1 MTLGPEPTQAPVV
14 EDANNLT
21 VRLITSTTHAFSG
34 EKLDK
39 NKHNWRTW
47 EDSFWQAMTLSLLDE
62 YTLPDA
68 KTFMPNKDTNPMAFR
83 NWQQN
88 DRRAC
93 AFIGSAISESEKIA
107 IGGAPRADASK
118 FWKTLTERHTNDGP
132 VAQINLIREAMNLR
146 ATDESLMLTIDDICI
161 LMERAFAMGEISN
174 DTLTNFAILQSYSN
188 YQEIQL
194 DIQRLLRTATKAVPI
209 TRGEIRAIVQERV
222 DLMSD
227 ANSSAPTSIA
237 LAARSTPKNNKSRMA
252 SYCTGCKASGH
263 THPYCIREGGGMAGK
278 TIEESKAQ
286 RRKDYEASRKKDTGN
301 SSGGG
306 AAAARVAV
314 AHTDPSGKAYISYVD
329 PAVLQ
334 QTTENP
340 AYANLASV
348 NADEVVLSTEDLEY
362 RAFPVYMSPGVSDKL
377 AELPAWMT
385 LDGDIKSSVDW
396 NTYSRPVDLAAI
408 SASAPNQAGRTN
420 VSLIDFPFHLDSG
433 ATTQISPSRDDFLSL
448 RPIASRPV
456 RGVGGSSIFA
466 IGIGIIRLRI
476 AHGAWILLQ
485 DVLFIPTA
493 SVRLISV
500 GAIARDSKVISHF
513 DKDTCW
519 LTSKSSGAVIARGNL
534 LPKTRLYSLSL
545 HSPQTDHAYTV
556 HREPDLETW
565 HHRLGHAN
573 YQCVAGL
580 ARKGTVTGMSPSLAT
595 SKVPKCESCV
605 LGKQTKTIVPKTRG
619 GSEDDGNRATRV
631 LGKVWIDLSGPHAV
645 TSRTG
650 NRYVMNLV
658 DDKSSRGW
666 SFPIPKKSDAFPRLQ
681 AWEKMVKEETGFEV
695 GVYRMDR
702 GELKSNKVREWLE
715 SKGTKQEF
723 TAPYTSAH
731 CGRVERRHRTLM
743 GKANAMRIYANCP
756 PNLWDEFYLTASYL
770 DKRTPTASLKDGIT
784 PYEAYYNRCPDYS
797 RLREIGCRAFVLI
810 LSRHNPKIYDCS
822 IECVLIGYDFNS
834 KTYRCYNR
842 DTKQIYSSYHVRF
855 IESHNDS
862 NPNTPSTPPPPISN
876 IPKSTSPSPI
886 HFDEEEEFLPK
897 NLGDLIVPSIDPQ
910 VIPVPND
917 NPEDPDLQQP
927 PNDVIVPNAPVR
939 RSARIPPA
947 QAAKAAGQ
955 PTRLE
960 KALKEV
966 GESRKRVEEMKADK
980 KRKRLEDIRQEE
992 IRNDPAQLD
1001 DAAKEELKRDAETG
1015 ETVKRVED
1023 VMETAAV
1030 GDETANLRR
1039 MFENINANDGIIE
1052 ADRIDHI
1059 LAAIADHSA
1068 IDPHALAGDE
1078 PRDWEDSQRRPPA
1091 EAAEWKAAFK
1101 DKIKSLKDMGVYKLV
1116 PRSEV
1121 PAGAKIRRCKA
1132 VLKNKLDENGNLARR
1147 KVRYVF
1153 KGFEQQYGKDYMSTT
1168 SPTARMES
1176 WRILLHIAA
1185 ALDWDAVQ
1193 TDVKT
1198 AFLYGLLPLDE
1209 IQYMEQPKGFEEPGK
1224 ETWVWM
1230 LQKGLYGMKQAGRIW
1245 NKTMNKAM
1253 ISWGFTRLA
1262 CESCIYYR
1270 RKDSGI
1276 VIAAVHV
1283 DDFLSIAHPPQENT
1297 AFRAQMKK
1305 VWTISDL
1312 GEARFCVGIAISRDR
1327 VARTVSLSQTALI
1340 DRVITQFG
1348 QQDAYPAKTPMD
1360 PGLKLRRPNPS
1371 EMTTHD
1377 KAELAKFPYRSLVGC
1392 LLYLSIASR
1401 PDITYAVQQLS
1412 QFLDS
1417 YSYAHWNAAIRIVRY
1432 LKGTRELKLV
1442 LGGTNPIG
1450 LVGFTDSDWANCLDT
1465 RRSVGGYAFTLG
1477 SGVISWTTRK
1487 QKTVASSSCEAEY
1500 TAAFE
1505 CGKEAVWLRTL
1516 LSSIDFAPAAST
1528 PILCD
1533 NNAAIN
1539 LSEDPSLHQRVKHI
1553 DIKFHFL
1560 RERVHSGDL
1569 KLSYVNTHDNIADI
1583 FTKALDT
1590 TKFEKLRLF
1599 LGLALKPTT

>member
-1 MTLGPEPTQAPVV
+1 MTLGADHTKSPVV
-14 EDANNLT
+14 EDASNLT

-62 YTLPDA
+62 YTLSDA
-68 KTFMPNKDTNPMAFR
+68 KAFMPNKDTNPMAYR

-107 IGGAPRADASK
+107 IGGAPRADASS

-146 ATDESLMLTIDDICI
+146 ATDESLMTTIDDICV

-194 DIQRLLRTATKAVPI
+194 DIQRLLRTATKTAPI
-209 TRGEIRAIVQERV
+209 SRSDIRAIVQERV

-237 LAARSTPKNNKSRMA
+237 LAARSTPKNNKSRA
-252 SYCTGCKASGH
+252 ALYCTGCKGSGH

-286 RRKDYEASRKKDTGN
+286 RRKDNEASRGKSTGN

-306 AAAARVAV
+306 AARIAV

-334 QTTENP
+334 QTTAENP

-348 NADEVVLSTEDLEY
+348 NADETVFSTEDLEY
-362 RAFPVYMSPGVSDKL
+362 RAFPVYVSPGVSDKL

-396 NTYSRPVDLAAI
+396 NVYSRPVDLAAI
-408 SASAPNQAGRTN
+408 STSAPNTAERTN

-433 ATTQISPSRDDFLSL
+433 ATTHISPSRDDFLSL

-466 IGIGIIRLRI
+466 IGIGVIRLRI

-485 DVLFIPTA
+485 DVLFIPAA

-513 DKDTCW
+513 DEDTCW

-565 HHRLGHAN
+565 HRRLGHAN

-650 NRYVMNLV
+650 NKYVMNLV

-666 SFPIPKKSDAFPRLQ
+666 SVPIPKKSDAFARLQ

-770 DKRTPTASLKDGIT
+770 DERTPTASLKDGIT
-784 PYEAYYNRCPDYS
+784 PYEAYYNRRPDYS

-810 LSRHNPKIYDCS
+810 LSRHNPKIYDRS
-822 IECVLIGYDFNS
+822 VECVLIGYDFNS

-842 DTKQIYSSYHVRF
+842 TTKQIYSSYHVRF

-862 NPNTPSTPPPPISN
+862 NPSTPSIAPPPISN
-876 IPKSTSPSPI
+876 IPQSASPSPI
-886 HFDEEEEFLPK
+886 YFDEEEEFLPK
-897 NLGDLIVPSIDPQ
+897 NPGDPIPPPLDPRI
-910 VIPVPND
+910 IPVPND

-927 PNDVIVPNAPVR
+927 PNVVIVPDAPVR
-939 RSARIPPA
+939 RSTRIPLA
-947 QAAKAAGQ
+947 QAAKATGK

-966 GESRKRVEEMKADK
+966 EESRVRVEEAKADK
-980 KRKRLEDIRQEE
+980 KRKRLEDIRVEE
-992 IRNDPAQLD
+992 IRNNPAHLD
-1001 DAAKEELKRDAETG
+1001 NVAREELRRDQAMG
-1015 ETVKRVED
+1015 ETKGVADVE
-1023 VMETAAV
+1023 ETPAA
-1030 GDETANLRR
+1030 GIDTEDLRR
-1039 MFENINANDGIIE
+1039 MFENINLNDQIIE
-1052 ADRIDHI
+1052 ADRIDNI
-1059 LAAIADHSA
+1059 LAAISDHST
-1068 IDPHALAGDE
+1068 IDPRMLAGDE
-1078 PRDWEDSQRRPPA
+1078 PRDWADSQRRPTA
-1091 EAAEWKAAFK
+1091 EAAEWKAAFE
-1101 DKIKSLKDMGVYKLV
+1101 DEIKSLKDMGVYVLI

-1121 PAGAKIRRCKA
+1121 PEGTKIRRCKP
-1132 VLKNKLDENGNLARR
+1132 VLKNKLDEKGNLARR

-1153 KGFEQQYGKDYMSTT
+1153 KGFEQQYGRDYTSTT
-1168 SPTARMES
+1168 SPTARMET
-1176 WRILLHIAA
+1176 WRILLHVAA
-1185 ALDWDAVQ
+1185 VLDWDAQ
-1193 TDVKT
+1193 QIDVKT
-1198 AFLYGLLPLDE
+1198 AFLYGLLPDDE
-1209 IQYMEQPKGFEEPGK
+1209 VQYMEQPEGFEEPGK
-1224 ETWVWM
+1224 ETWVWK

-1245 NKTMNKAM
+1245 NKTMNDAM

-1270 RKDSGI
+1270 RRDSGV

-1283 DDFLSIAHPPQENT
+1283 DDFLSIANPPTENA
-1297 AFRAQMKK
+1297 AFKTQMKG

-1312 GEARFCVGIAISRDR
+1312 GDVRFCVGIAVSRDR
-1327 VARTVSLSQTALI
+1327 EARTISLSQTALI
-1340 DRVITQFG
+1340 DRVIIQFG

-1360 PGLKLRRPNPS
+1360 PGLKLRRPNQS
-1371 EMTTHD
+1371 ELTTHD
-1377 KAELAKFPYRSLVGC
+1377 KVELAKYPYRSLVGC

-1442 LGGTNPIG
+1442 LGGTNPIS

-1465 RRSVGGYAFTLG
+1465 RRSVGGYSFTLG
-1477 SGVISWTTRK
+1477 SGVISWNTRK

-1505 CGKEAVWLRTL
+1505 CSKEAIWLRML
-1516 LSSIDFAPAAST
+1516 LSGIGFTPAAST
-1528 PILCD
+1528 PVLCD

-1539 LSEDPSLHQRVKHI
+1539 LSEDPSLHQRVKHV

-1560 RERVHSGDL
+1560 RERVNSGEL
-1569 KLSYVNTHDNIADI
+1569 KLSYINTHDNLADI

-1590 TKFEKLRLF
+1590 TKFEKLRRF
-1599 LGLALKPTT
+1599 LGLL